1 MTSRSSFSNAGPS
14 VNPVN
19 PFDASAHAPMRAPMS
34 ARPFG
39 MPPAA
44 RLVVKVMERMSIGSL
59 TVQYPD
65 GSAARFGHGGPHAEI
80 VLANWKVCEAAL
92 KSGDIGF
99 GETWIAGD
107 WTTPDLFALMNV
119 MVANRTAIEAV
130 VYGKWWGR
138 LLYRVKHLLHRNTR
152 TGSKKN
158 IHAHYDIGNAF
169 YKLWLDPKMTYS
181 SALFADDV
189 AASTASA
196 RDDFARLPEAQE
208 AKYRRVLDRLVL
220 APGARV
226 LEIGCGW
233 GGFAEAAARDGLE
246 VTGLTLSAE
255 QIEYA
260 SKRIAAAKLD
270 DRVELRIQDYR
281 DANGQ
286 YDGIASIEMFE
297 AVGED
302 FWPGYFECIKRNLK
316 PGGRAAIQT
325 ITIADALFADYR
337 KSSDF
342 IQQYIF
348 PGGMLPS
355 VAAFR
360 EQARRAGLVIVD
372 QFAFGQH
379 YARTLAAWLTRF
391 LASERKVRAAGFDT
405 AFIRTWAF
413 YLAYC
418 VAAFRH
424 ENTDVMQFTLEHAR

>member
-1 MTSRSSFSNAGPS
+1 MTTRSSFSNAAPFNAS
-14 VNPVN
+14 VQT
-19 PFDASAHAPMRAPMS
+19 PMS

-44 RLVVKVMERMSIGSL
+44 RFVVKMMERMSIGSL
-59 TVQYPD
+59 TAQYPD
-65 GSAARFGHGGPHAEI
+65 GSSARFGHGQPHAEI
-80 VLANWKVCEAAL
+80 VLANWKVCEAAF

-107 WTTPDLFALMNV
+107 WTTPDLLALMNV

-130 VYGKWWGR
+130 IHGKWWGR
-138 LLYRVKHLLHRNTR
+138 LLHRVKHLLNRNTR

-169 YKLWLDPKMTYS
+169 YKLWLDPTMTYS

-189 AASTASA
+189 PASA
-196 RDDFARLPEAQE
+196 ANVRDDFARMPEAHD
-208 AKYRRVLDRLVL
+208 AKYRRVLDRLAL
-220 APGARV
+220 APGQRV

-233 GGFAEAAARDGLE
+233 GGFAEAAARDGFE

-255 QIEYA
+255 QFAYA
-260 SKRIAAAKLD
+260 RERIAAAKLE

-297 AVGED
+297 AVGEN
-302 FWPGYFECIKRNLK
+302 FWPDYFDCIKRNLK
-316 PGGRAAIQT
+316 PGGRVVVQT

-355 VAAFR
+355 VAVFR
-360 EQARRAGLVIVD
+360 EQVRRAGLVIVD
-372 QFAFGQH
+372 QLAFGQH

-391 LASERKVRAAGFDT
+391 LASERAVRAAGFDT

-418 VAAFRH
+418 AAAFRH
-424 ENTDVMQFTLEHAR
+424 ENTDVVQFTLERTR